1 MSVGSDGVEAT
12 VGRRAATTGGTSA
25 IAHVDALDGL
35 RGLAVAAV
43 LAFHAGF
50 GWASGGFLGVSTF
63 FTLSGFL
70 VGSLLLAELI
80 DTGRLDAA
88 AFFSRRLR
96 RLLPAGLAGVLLCL
110 GVGAALHLPPQP
122 GDLRWDAISSS
133 QFWTNWRFVVSER
146 SYADLFTAPSPF
158 THYWSLAVEAQL
170 YVVAPIVVLGLHR
183 LLRGRRSARAVTVGV
198 LVAAALGSTALC
210 VVGFRTGADNGTVY
224 YGTHTRAAEFLVGM
238 ALAAA
243 TVATRRRMHG
253 RSRGLPMA
261 LVGAAG
267 LAGLGALVVWGSLSE
282 PWVYRGGFL
291 LNAVCSAAVIAASLA
306 GAPVLSPVLAWGP
319 LAHLGRIS
327 YGVYLYH
334 WPAFLVLTERRLG
347 WGRWPTL
354 ALRLVVSLALAE
366 ASVRWIE
373 ARPRDRRR
381 VADRVWWRT
390 APVTLAGVAAVVV
403 VVTAQLPSPPAAAT
417 SRASGPNLTR
427 ARPTVT
433 TDPAVPDPTAAPTT
447 TVFDPSADGFR
458 VLVVGDADGVV
469 FGERLRAWAASTG
482 GYEVMAPQSWGCA
495 AAPCDPWSQRWVEG
509 ARADRADLV
518 LFSVNSFDDAALSN
532 GLGGPLPADGL
543 RDDLTRRF
551 TDLFTSVQAA
561 GVAVAWLPVP
571 EASGN
576 DLRKRLDPRVDAV
589 FRSLDAATG
598 ASGARKVS
606 LETQYNDLLRE
617 KGRPSDHIAAA
628 AELAG
633 PRIAAV
639 LQSLVPGVPRVM
651 VVGDSVAR
659 TLGAGLEAW
668 GASGGGVAVWDVSR
682 DGCGILLDGV
692 VQGLYAGLGPLP
704 PDCATAA
711 ADLPAQLAEFRP
723 TAVIVLST
731 IWDLAD
737 RRLDGW
743 PRPEHPG
750 DPQFDAYLLDR
761 YGAFVDGAH
770 AAGATVVWLTV
781 PCADPTHGGLPFGT
795 PRTRTAFEAS
805 RRRHVNEVLLPQLV
819 ASRPGAVRLA
829 DLDGAVCPGGRF
841 REQVGPVRDGRPDGL
856 HFSDA
861 AARWLAATYAPG
873 WLSG

>member
-1 MSVGSDGVEAT
+1 MEA
-12 VGRRAATTGGTSA
+12 RAATAGGSSA
-25 IAHVDALDGL
+25 LGHVDALDGL
-35 RGLAVAAV
+35 RGVAVAAV

-70 VGSLLLAELI
+70 VGRLLLAEVH
-80 DTGRLDAA
+80 DTGRLDVV

-110 GVGAALHLPPQP
+110 VVGAVLHLPPHP

-133 QFWTNWRFVVSER
+133 QFWTNWRFIVGQR
-146 SYADLFTAPSPF
+146 SYADLFAAPSPL

-170 YVVAPIVVLGLHR
+170 YVVAPLLVLALHR
-183 LLRGRRSARAVTVGV
+183 ALRGRRSARPVTVAV
-198 LVAAALGSTALC
+198 LGALAVGSTVLC
-210 VVGFRTGADNGTVY
+210 IVGFQAGTDNNAVY
-224 YGTHTRAAEFLVGM
+224 YGTHTRAAEFLIGM

-243 TVATRRRMHG
+243 TVASRHG
-253 RSRGLPMA
+253 RLGRH
-261 LVGAAG
+261 AAAPHG
-267 LAGLGALVVWGSLSE
+267 SFLLGGFAGLGGLVAMVAVASLSE

-291 LNAVCSAAVIAASLA
+291 LNAVFAAAVIYASLL
-306 GAPVLSPVLAWGP
+306 GTPVLIPLLSWRP

-334 WPAFLVLTERRLG
+334 WPIFLVLTERRLG

-354 ALRLVVSLALAE
+354 GLRLLVTLALAE
-366 ASVRWIE
+366 ASARWIE

-381 VADRVWWRT
+381 LPDRVWWRT
-390 APVTLAGVAAVVV
+390 APVTLGVAAAVAVL
-403 VVTAQLPSPPAAAT
+403 VTAQLPSPPAAAT

-433 TDPAVPDPTAAPTT
+433 TDPGSTDPTAAPTT
-447 TVFDPSADGFR
+447 TAFDPSADGFR

-469 FGERLRAWAASTG
+469 FGDRLRSWASSSG
-482 GYEVMAPQSWGCA
+482 GYEVVGPQSWGCST
-495 AAPCDPWSQRWVEG
+495 APCAPWSQRWVDS

-518 LFSVNSFDDAALSN
+518 LFSVNSFDEGALAS
-532 GLGGPLPADGL
+532 GLGGALPADGL
-543 RDDLTRRF
+543 REDLTRRF

-628 AELAG
+628 AALAG

-723 TAVIVLST
+723 TTVIVLST

-743 PRPEHPG
+743 SRVEHPG

-770 AAGATVVWLTV
+770 ASGATVVWLTV

-841 REQVGPVRDGRPDGL
+841 REQVGPLRDGRPDGL

>member
-1 MSVGSDGVEAT
+1 M
-12 VGRRAATTGGTSA
+12 TTRGTSA
-25 IAHVDALDGL
+25 IAHIAALDGL
-35 RGLAVAAV
+35 RGVAVAAV

-70 VGSLLLAELI
+70 VGSLLLAELH
-80 DTGRLDAA
+80 DTGRLDVAS
-88 AFFSRRLR
+88 FFSRRLR
-96 RLLPAGLAGVLLCL
+96 RLLPAALAGVVLCL
-110 GVGAALHLPPQP
+110 AVGAALGLPPRP
-122 GDLRWDAISSS
+122 LDLRWDAISSS
-133 QFWTNWRFVVSER
+133 QFWTNWRFVIGER

-170 YVVAPIVVLGLHR
+170 YVVAPVLVVLLHR
-183 LLRGRRSARAVTVGV
+183 GLRGRRSARPVMVG
-198 LVAAALGSTALC
+198 LLTALALGSTLLC
-210 VVGFRTGADNGTVY
+210 VVGFRSGADNGTVY

-238 ALAAA
+238 VLAAA
-243 TVATRRRMHG
+243 TVATRRRSAG
-253 RSRGLPMA
+253 RGRRIVLSVGGAVGL
-261 LVGAAG
+261 V
-267 LAGLGALVVWGSLSE
+267 GLGALVVLGSLSD

-291 LNAVCSAAVIAASLA
+291 LNALFAALVIAASLA
-306 GAPVLSPVLAWGP
+306 GAPVLTPLLSWGP

-334 WPAFLVLTERRLG
+334 WPVFLVLTERRLG

-354 ALRLVVSLALAE
+354 VVRLALSLALAE
-366 ASVRWIE
+366 ISVRWIE

-381 VADRVWWRT
+381 LPDRVWWRT
-390 APVTLAGVAAVVV
+390 TPVTLAFAALAIV
-403 VVTAQLPSPPAAAT
+403 VVTAQLPSPPVAAT
-417 SRASGPNLTR
+417 SRATGPTLTR
-427 ARPTVT
+427 GRPAPDQPPATSA
-433 TDPAVPDPTAAPTT
+433 DPTATAAPTAAPTT

-458 VLVVGDADGVV
+458 VMVVGDADGVT
-469 FGERLRAWAASTG
+469 FGTRLQSWAVAAG
-482 GYEVMAPQSWGCA
+482 GYEVMPSQSWGCA
-495 AAPCDPWSQRWVEG
+495 AAPCTPWAQRWPE
-509 ARADRADLV
+509 AALAAHADLV
-518 LFSVNSFDDAALSN
+518 VLSVNSFDDAALAS

-551 TDLFTSVQAA
+551 TELFTAVQAA

-589 FRSLDAATG
+589 FRALDAAVG

-606 LETQYNDLLRE
+606 LETQFNDRLRE
-617 KGRPSDHIAAA
+617 RRRLGDHIAVA

-659 TLGAGLEAW
+659 SLGAGLETW

-704 PDCATAA
+704 ADCVTAA

-723 TAVIVLST
+723 TTVIVLST

-743 PRPEHPG
+743 PRVERPG
-750 DPQFDAYLLDR
+750 DPAFDAYLLDR

-770 AAGATVVWLTV
+770 AVGATVVWMTV

-795 PRTRTAFEAS
+795 PRTRTAFDPA
-805 RRRHVNEVLLPQLV
+805 RRRHVNDVLLPQLV

-829 DLDGAVCPGGRF
+829 DLDGTVCPGGRF
-841 REQVGPVRDGRPDGL
+841 KDQVGPVRDGRPDGL
-856 HFSDA
+856 HFSDD
-861 AARWLAATYAPG
+861 AARWLAATYGPA
-873 WLSG
+873 WLAG